1 MLLVVGMNIGLYLT
15 VVEETNGAFMSKVI
29 CIVDDQPALLQM
41 LRFSL
46 SVQGLT
52 VVEAVDGVD
61 ALEKIASQPIDM
73 LITDWQMPV
82 MDGLEL
88 IRRLRKREGYE
99 SLPMVVISC
108 RDGLEARKEARAL
121 GVMTWL
127 KKPFR
132 ISEVQLV
139 VEHALNL
146 QGQIVVSKTAGGFC

>member
-1 MLLVVGMNIGLYLT
+1 
-15 VVEETNGAFMSKVI
+15 MSKVI

-41 LRFSL
+41 LRFAL
-46 SVQGLT
+46 NFQGVT
-52 VVEAVDGVD
+52 VIEAADGAD
-61 ALEKIASQPIDM
+61 ALEKISTQHVDM

-88 IRRLRKREGYE
+88 VRRLRTIEAYAD
-99 SLPMVVISC
+99 LPTVVISC
-108 RDGLEARKEARAL
+108 RDDLAARKEARSL

-139 VEHALNL
+139 VEHALDL
-146 QGQIVVSKTAGGFC
+146 HGQAIIANAAEGFC